1 MWLIRMVNSNIIN
14 NNSRMGLV
22 LSLLFL
28 LFGMCLPPFLHHG
41 FQGIHAKARICNLK
55 FCFNDVIKN
64 DFAGVQSLVSYMWMS
79 SQNRSSKT
87 VKDKNN
93 PYCHRINIWCNI
105 LAYFVLYVF
114 EGAWSIWYSLEF
126 LKYLKDLKVEK
137 ASMNIFV

>member
-1 MWLIRMVNSNIIN
+1 MQCKACNS
-14 NNSRMGLV
+14 SVWSTVTSSTTTLGWV
-22 LSLLFL
+22 WFSLCCFCCL
-28 LFGMCLPPFLHHG
+28 GCACLPFCTKD
-41 FQGIHAKARICNLK
+41 FKVHAKARICNLK
-55 FCFNDVIKN
+55 FCFNDVNKN

-114 EGAWSIWYSLEF
+114 EGAWSI
-126 LKYLKDLKVEK
+126 
-137 ASMNIFV
+137 